1 MSTRNTPARS
11 TRRGVKSAA
20 KSAATDTDG
29 RTTLNEKSLE
39 LDKVPEVKKLD
50 FEESKT
56 DESPTVKVTKRPSP
70 SSLNKRPVA
79 QGSSSSEDNIQLPD
93 NQEKEQVLLLLFFC
107 FFEFTVVW
115 YLEVVVHQI
124 ACCLVSSQGAPNF
137 WGARCSSVVRAFAHG
152 AMGHWIDPSWGGPIE
167 LFLVPASA
175 PQLV

>member
-56 DESPTVKVTKRPSP
+56 DESPTVKVTKRPLP

-79 QGSSSSEDNIQLPD
+79 QGGSSSEDNIQLPN
-93 NQEKEQVLLLLFFC
+93 NQEKEQVLLLLFFS
-107 FFEFTVVW
+107 FFLNLPLYGT
-115 YLEVVVHQI
+115 
-124 ACCLVSSQGAPNF
+124 
-137 WGARCSSVVRAFAHG
+137 
-152 AMGHWIDPSWGGPIE
+152 
-167 LFLVPASA
+167 
-175 PQLV
+175 